1 MQDAIRSA
9 FMHNFQSMMG
19 AHVET
24 VNPLLVLH
32 VNRNTI
38 VEDTIKQVN
47 LDKFHEPFQKFLF
60 SNCS

>member
-9 FMHNFQSMMG
+9 FIHNFQSMMG
-19 AHVET
+19 AHVDT

-47 LDKFHEPFQKFLF
+47 LEKISPTF
-60 SNCS
+60 SIISLLKL